1 MKLRARFT
9 IALAVTLTALA
20 FGSFGPA
27 HSQEKKKED
36 TTKTKTAILEKLK
49 KIDITK
55 PTIVETDH
63 FFIAGSVPEAKAKA
77 LGTVLEKTL
86 TVARKA
92 AKYDDKDEAWKGKL
106 VVYFL
111 PNGDEFKSFMRR
123 ILQTS
128 PEGVYIDFRSDPG
141 FIVDPAELSGKPT
154 DAELY
159 ANTAGRMAGEMLKA
173 KGTGTQ
179 VIPEWLRDGF
189 GRVAVMRAEGLS
201 SQRYTRY
208 RAQAR
213 TAILNPKGGMPPTI
227 ADAMKSEKSTTA
239 ELLANSLAEFLA
251 FNPKVDFGRFLDALR
266 PSDANPNPTVQN
278 GFTALDWKD
287 EKMAELAWKKWV
299 QTGK

>member
-1 MKLRARFT
+1 MTLRPRFT

-20 FGSFGPA
+20 FGSFGSVQ
-27 HSQEKKKED
+27 SQEKKKED
-36 TTKTKTAILEKLK
+36 TTKAKAAILEKLK

-63 FFIAGSVPEAKAKA
+63 FFIAGSMPEAKAKA

-92 AKYDDKDEAWKGKL
+92 AKYDDKDEPWKGKL
-106 VVYFL
+106 VVYYL

-128 PEGVYIDFRSDPG
+128 PEGAYIDFRSDPG

-159 ANTAGRMAGEMLKA
+159 ANTAGRMAGELLKA

-179 VIPEWLRDGF
+179 MIPEWLRDGF

-201 SQRYTRY
+201 SQRYMRY
-208 RAQAR
+208 RTQAK

-251 FNPKVDFGRFLDALR
+251 FNPKVDFGMFLDALR
-266 PSDANPNPTVQN
+266 PSDGNPNPTAQN
-278 GFTALDWKD
+278 GFTALGWKD
-287 EKMAELAWKKWV
+287 EKMADFAWKKWV